1 MGGDSVKHTATLLL
15 IAAALAA
22 CSGAPTWNYEVMGVH
37 ARNYVSDDMTQ
48 RHAEFIEQDQSVE
61 VALREWE
68 RMEPG
73 EIAENLRTNEDL
85 RQAIAEA
92 EVITYDFAFDW
103 QNQSQSL
110 FLAGMCGGEDNQD
123 CLREDLLQAQEDWS
137 AILDRIT
144 ELRAGSPVLL
154 RVLLH
159 GDWFF
164 DFPYWNP
171 TPEQKSIMADTYH
184 QFQTYA
190 LEDAAQRGVTVVR
203 VFPDPYF
210 NESNPPAEYFLTDGI
225 RLSDAG
231 SIALAEVLR
240 GTGYEFVTLE
250 E

>member
-1 MGGDSVKHTATLLL
+1 MQRIHHLTLGLFS
-15 IAAALAA
+15 AAVLLAA

-37 ARNYVSDDMTQ
+37 ARNYVSDEMTQ
-48 RHAEFIEQDQSVE
+48 RHAEFIEQDQSVA

-73 EIAENLRTNEDL
+73 EIAENLRTKEDL

-103 QNQSQSL
+103 QNRSQSL
-110 FLAGMCGGEDNQD
+110 FLAGMCGGDDNQD
-123 CLREDLLQAQEDWS
+123 CLREDLLQAQRDWS

-144 ELRAGSPVLL
+144 DLRAGSPVLL

-159 GDWFF
+159 GDWWF

-171 TPEQKSIMADTYH
+171 APEQKAIMADYYH
-184 QFQTYA
+184 QLQTYA
-190 LEDAAQRGVTVVR
+190 VEDAARRSVTVVQ

-210 NESNPPAEYFLTDGI
+210 NEMNPPAKYFLTDGI

-240 GTGYEFVTLE
+240 GTGYEFVTLGE
-250 E
+250 